1 MNIIKDSTV
10 KILKFFLAHVLGQI
24 KTFLN
29 VEFFQQKAGIA
40 AAPLNLYAY
49 FYTHFIYFN
58 SYSLS
63 YVNKSS

>member
-10 KILKFFLAHVLGQI
+10 KILKLFLAHALGQI

-29 VEFFQQKAGIA
+29 VEFFQHKAGIA

-49 FYTHFIYFN
+49 FYALFIYFS
-58 SYSLS
+58 SYSVS
-63 YVNKSS
+63 YVNRSS